1 VIEVSELF
9 HRALE
14 LAPADRAAFLDVACA
29 GDASLRAELESLLAS
44 HETAGTFMEAPPAD
58 AVRLIE
64 LADRSGASL
73 VGQTLGQYEI
83 RRVLGAGGMGVVYL
97 AEDTRLGRTVALKAI
112 APQFAAD
119 HGRRERLRREAR
131 AAATLSHPNIA
142 TVYALEQS
150 GDQLFIAAEYV
161 AGETLRE
168 EINRGRQPLALVTE
182 TAVALARALALA
194 HDRGILHR
202 DLKPENVVRRP
213 DGEVKILDF
222 GLARALVP
230 DTPAT
235 PPLTED
241 GARLGTPLYMSPEQ
255 LRGEALDGRSDLFAL
270 GLVIY
275 ELAAG
280 THPFAAGDQASTVAR
295 ILEAEPPDV
304 FASSSVDSQQA
315 AFDAVL
321 RRCLQKAPSR
331 RYQSAAELA
340 AAMEAVRQG
349 RPAVLPSPNGS
360 PHWWWRFHQAA
371 ICVVYSLMSGVMF
384 SALGLGPQVYRFSIS
399 VLGAAAALTSITLRL
414 HLWFTLQ
421 RLPAEWASQRAQT
434 GRWIRRADLAFIA
447 FQVLGAVAVLFDH
460 RWLAM
465 LLLAGA
471 VTEFLAATVIEPA
484 TTRAAFD

>member
-1 VIEVSELF
+1 
-9 HRALE
+9 
-14 LAPADRAAFLDVACA
+14 
-29 GDASLRAELESLLAS
+29 
-44 HETAGTFMEAPPAD
+44 M
-58 AVRLIE
+58 IE

-340 AAMEAVRQG
+340 AAMEAREAGQASRPSLAERITPLVVALSSGRDLRRLQPDVRRHVLCPRPGPAGLPVQHFCAWRRGGVDVDYASTALVVHAAEVARRVGIAASADGPVDSPRGPRVHRVSGAWGGGGAVRPPLAGHAPPGWRRHRIPG
-349 RPAVLPSPNGS
+349 RDGHRASDDA
-360 PHWWWRFHQAA
+360 R
-371 ICVVYSLMSGVMF
+371 GV
-384 SALGLGPQVYRFSIS
+384 R
-399 VLGAAAALTSITLRL
+399 LR
-414 HLWFTLQ
+414 
-421 RLPAEWASQRAQT
+421 RASQ
-434 GRWIRRADLAFIA
+434 
-447 FQVLGAVAVLFDH
+447 DH
-460 RWLAM
+460 RA
-465 LLLAGA
+465 
-471 VTEFLAATVIEPA
+471 
-484 TTRAAFD
+484 